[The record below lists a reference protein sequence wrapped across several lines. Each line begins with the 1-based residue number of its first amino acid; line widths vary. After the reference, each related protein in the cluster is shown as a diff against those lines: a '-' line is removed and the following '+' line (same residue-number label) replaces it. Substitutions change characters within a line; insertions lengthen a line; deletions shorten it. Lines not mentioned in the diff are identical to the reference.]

1 MHAAAMP
8 NRSRKTMKIDGPD
21 SLTTYYYQ
29 IAIYKTKILRIAEE
43 ENPE

>member
-8 NRSRKTMKIDGPD
+8 NRTRKTMKIDGPD
-21 SLTTYYYQ
+21 SLTTYYQ

-43 ENPE
+43 GNPE